1 MGQTRPQTLYFKEEK
16 SQDNIKSSFGVL
28 GGPKVTSWADSYNQH
43 HRERLVKMYQTD
55 CGGLLGCTRTT
66 PL

>member
-28 GGPKVTSWADSYNQH
+28 GGPKVTSWADSYNQQST
-43 HRERLVKMYQTD
+43 REVGED
-55 CGGLLGCTRTT
+55 VSN
-66 PL
+66 